1 MSKIQIIIDSTA
13 YLTREEARENEI
25 KVVPLFIHFEGE
37 DFQDP
42 FLGEFANYYER
53 LAGSKEFP
61 TTSMPSIGAFV
72 KEYQEAIDQGKEVLV
87 LTFSSKL
94 SGTYNNALI
103 AAEMVDQDKITVID
117 TFTSVGN
124 FKYMVLQTVK
134 MAKEGKSRQKIAD
147 FIEEQ
152 KRKMDV
158 YFTVGSLEY
167 LRRGGRLTNA
177 SAFIGSILNIKPIIQ
192 LKNGELV
199 GVEKTRGK
207 KRAIDIL
214 IKKVP
219 NYAKNICVHHILNE
233 KEAFEVAEILRE
245 KCPEAD
251 ILVEEIGP
259 VIGSHLGPYA
269 IGVVYT
275 W

>member
-1 MSKIQIIIDSTA
+1 MSRIQIITDSTA
-13 YLTREEARENEI
+13 YLTREEARENDI
-25 KVVPLFIHFEGE
+25 KIVPLSMHFEGE
-37 DFQDP
+37 DFQEP
-42 FLGEFANYYER
+42 FLGEFGDYFEK
-53 LAGSKEFP
+53 LARSKEFP
-61 TTSMPSIGAFV
+61 TTSMPSTGAFL
-72 KEYQEAIDQGKEVLV
+72 KKYQEALDQGREVLV
-87 LTFSSKL
+87 LAFSSGL

-103 AAEMVDQDKITVID
+103 ASEMVSQDKITVVD
-117 TFTSVGN
+117 TFTAVGN
-124 FKYMVLQTVK
+124 FKYMVLQAAK
-134 MAKEGKSRQKIAD
+134 MAREGKTRQEIVN

-152 KRKMDV
+152 KSKMDI
-158 YFTVGSLEY
+158 YLTVDSLDY
-167 LRRGGRLTNA
+167 LRRSGRLTNA

-199 GVEKTRGK
+199 GIEKTRGK

-219 NYAKNICVHHILNE
+219 NYAKNIYVHHILNE
-233 KEAFEVAEILRE
+233 KEALEVAEILRG
-245 KCPEAD
+245 KCPGAD